1 MQGIKEVIWFFGLPI
16 LLPVSKGVWKGNFDV
31 GLFRAG
37 ASAYLKAAGDV
48 HGTVT
53 INISIGKFTLKPAKY
68 IATLIMVNSVG
79 HTNEL
84 VSRLENLGIVL

>member
-1 MQGIKEVIWFFGLPI
+1 MKLY
-16 LLPVSKGVWKGNFDV
+16 V

-48 HGTVT
+48 HGTVS
-53 INISIGKFTLKPAKY
+53 INICIGKFTLKPAKY
-68 IATLIMVNSVG
+68 ITTLIMVNSVG

-84 VSRLENLGIVL
+84 VSTLRILGIVLCVYTNYQPTSYDIRVPCCRL